1 MRSRFFL
8 LLILYS
14 GFVLSQDIKPITKA
28 VAEISQIKNYKIKT
42 VPDYYFAD
50 QGKTT
55 DNGIELKG
63 FYSKGQLRKMV
74 HSVGLSAWNIVT
86 QYFLTEKGELIFVY
100 SKKYRILDGN
110 GYLKKPEK
118 ISEARYYYIRGKLV
132 KKLKVSADQDP
143 ETNYLYEAKIL
154 EEDLRQYK

>member
-1 MRSRFFL
+1 MKSRFFL

-42 VPDYYFAD
+42 VPDSYFAD

-63 FYSKGQLRKMV
+63 FYSNGQLRKMV

-132 KKLKVSADQDP
+132 KKVKVPADQDP